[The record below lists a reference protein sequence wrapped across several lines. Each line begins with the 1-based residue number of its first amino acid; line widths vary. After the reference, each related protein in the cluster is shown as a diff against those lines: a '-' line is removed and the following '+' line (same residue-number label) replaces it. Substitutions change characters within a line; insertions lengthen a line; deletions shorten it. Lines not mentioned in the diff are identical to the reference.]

1 MVSSRNK
8 PAPDP
13 SPAELPEG
21 LEHDEFVQSYK
32 VVKRLLPFLAKRGIP
47 ASPKNYRIFFD
58 YLLYS
63 NPALNKT
70 VNELLDNN
78 AKFYKQL
85 TATIYDQFYSG
96 ETVEFQTQAINK
108 ATSDFMALS
117 SDMQESLQSAIN
129 QTSHY
134 QKILTDT
141 THHMSKVTTPDEL
154 QPFLNDLMSETETAL
169 AHHDSF
175 SVRINEANNMIVS
188 LKAELQTQ
196 TSLATVD
203 ELTKLNNRRHLNIE
217 APKLIARAA
226 KTGTPFSL
234 IIFDLDF
241 FKRIND
247 TWGHNYGD
255 KVLILCAGIIK
266 ESARTTDLAVRLGG
280 EEFLLVLPGL
290 GLNTAAQVAE
300 RVRHSIATTKI
311 TIRGD
316 TLPVTISGG
325 AAELRSGEDM
335 TDLIGRADKALYRAK
350 QSGRNK
356 ICLAEAGMFMGG

>member
-1 MVSSRNK
+1 MVSSKNK
-8 PAPDP
+8 PAPDLF
-13 SPAELPEG
+13 PAECAEG
-21 LEHDEFVQSYK
+21 GEHDEFAQSYT

-78 AKFYKQL
+78 AKFYSQL
-85 TATIYDQFYSG
+85 TTTVYDHFYSG

-117 SDMQESLQSAIN
+117 NGMQESLQNAIH

-134 QKILTDT
+134 QKVLTDT
-141 THHMSKVTTPDEL
+141 SSQMAHVTTPDEL
-154 QPFLNDLMSETETAL
+154 QPFLNDLMNETEAAL
-169 AHHDSF
+169 AHHDNF
-175 SVRINEANNMIVS
+175 SVRMNEANNVIAS

-203 ELTKLNNRRHLNIE
+203 ELTKLHNRRHLNIE
-217 APKLIARAA
+217 APKLIARAV
-226 KTGTPFSL
+226 KTGAPLSL

-247 TWGHNYGD
+247 NWGHNYGD
-255 KVLILCAGIIK
+255 KVLALCAGIIK
-266 ESARTTDLAVRLGG
+266 ETARPTDLAVRLGG

-290 GLNTAAQVAE
+290 KLDAAAQVAE
-300 RVRHSIATTKI
+300 RVRHSIATTEI

-325 AAELRSGEDM
+325 AAELRSGEDI
-335 TDLIGRADKALYRAK
+335 TDLIGRADKSLYRAK
-350 QSGRNK
+350 KSGRNK
-356 ICLAEAGMFMGG
+356 ICLAEAGLFVDG